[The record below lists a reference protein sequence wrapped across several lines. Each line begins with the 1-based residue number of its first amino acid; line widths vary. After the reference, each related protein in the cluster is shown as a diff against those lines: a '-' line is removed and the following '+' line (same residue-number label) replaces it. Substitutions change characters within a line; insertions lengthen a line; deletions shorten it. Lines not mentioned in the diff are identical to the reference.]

1 VGRRFLRLTVI
12 TLLGI
17 TVVLAFLVP
26 LPERNVLGNTIQ
38 NALHTLAFALF
49 TFVLDCYLT
58 RQRKSSSDTQSDTP
72 AISSTLLRVTFA
84 LVALALLSELVQ
96 PLTGRSFSIVDILR
110 NFLGISI
117 GHITFILFK
126 QSPVLK
132 KWRIPLM
139 GLLAILTLLGIN
151 QPLWFWYLSTTKPTW
166 PVLADFEHT
175 RSLTYV
181 RKLGGVSVTRVNAPT
196 TWLENKSSVVEI
208 EKDTRRYSGFSLFD
222 FEQDW
227 RSMTYFEFD
236 VFNPE
241 NELVV
246 LNVRIN
252 DTHHN
257 NQYFDRFNQSI
268 DVAPGASRITIPLAT
283 VLHFSESREDG
294 RAMDLSSINKIVL
307 FMTLDYIGKKLY
319 LDNIQLR

>member
-1 VGRRFLRLTVI
+1 VGRQYLRLTVI
-12 TLLGI
+12 ALLCI
-17 TVVLAFLVP
+17 TVVLAFLAP
-26 LPERNVLGNTIQ
+26 LPERNVLGGAIQ

-49 TFVLDCYLT
+49 TFTIDCYISRP
-58 RQRKSSSDTQSDTP
+58 RQASSDTQSDVTR
-72 AISSTLLRVTFA
+72 INTSLLRVT
-84 LVALALLSELVQ
+84 LVLITLALLSEFVQ
-96 PLTGRSFSIVDILR
+96 PLTGRSFSVVDILR
-110 NFLGISI
+110 NFLGIAI
-117 GHITFILFK
+117 GHIAFLLFK
-126 QSPVLK
+126 SAAVIK
-132 KWRIPLM
+132 KWRTPLTC
-139 GLLAILTLLGIN
+139 LLAILTLLGIN
-151 QPLWFWYLSTTKPTW
+151 QSLWFWYLSTTKPKW

-181 RKLGGVSVTRVNAPT
+181 RKLGGVSVTRVNAPS

-241 NELVV
+241 NQIVV
-246 LNVRIN
+246 LKVRIN

-257 NQYFDRFNQSI
+257 NQYHDRFNQSI
-268 DVAPGASRITIPLAT
+268 EIAPGASRIALPLVK
-283 VLHFSESREDG
+283 VLNFSESREDG
-294 RAMDLSSINKIVL
+294 RFMDLSSIDRLVF
-307 FMTLDYIGKKLY
+307 FMTLDDIGKKLY